1 MWNSANLEN
10 FQQEVEKHDDLP
22 NAAGLCEFFVR
33 IAGMVDGLSEEQKNE
48 ENRVQGCQTNAWVV
62 AEKNNGR
69 MQYYVDSD
77 SLIVKGMLNVL
88 ADILSNHTSQ
98 EISDSEWTLWE
109 QAGILENLTESRNN
123 GIRAAEQRMRS
134 LAVIQQ

>member
-1 MWNSANLEN
+1 
-10 FQQEVEKHDDLP
+10 
-22 NAAGLCEFFVR
+22 
-33 IAGMVDGLSEEQKNE
+33 MVDGLSEEQKNE

-88 ADILSNHTSQ
+88 ADILSDHTPQ

>member
-1 MWNSANLEN
+1 MTIYQMQQDYVDDILQLNSW
-10 FQQEVEKHDDLP
+10 FDKY
-22 NAAGLCEFFVR
+22 EFFVR

-88 ADILSNHTSQ
+88 ADILSDHTPQ

-109 QAGILENLTESRNN
+109 QAGILET
-123 GIRAAEQRMRS
+123 
-134 LAVIQQ
+134 

>member
-1 MWNSANLEN
+1 MTIYQMQQDYVDDILQLNSW
-10 FQQEVEKHDDLP
+10 FDKY
-22 NAAGLCEFFVR
+22 EFFVR

-88 ADILSNHTSQ
+88 ADILSDHTPQ